1 MLRYE
6 WLQVTMIMI
15 LNNSNSNT
23 TDTFGGSFFAI
34 SLLLLLSIAKVYT
47 LNTMGWATQIS
58 KKQQQQ
64 QPG

>member
-34 SLLLLLSIAKVYT
+34 SLLLLSIAKVYT